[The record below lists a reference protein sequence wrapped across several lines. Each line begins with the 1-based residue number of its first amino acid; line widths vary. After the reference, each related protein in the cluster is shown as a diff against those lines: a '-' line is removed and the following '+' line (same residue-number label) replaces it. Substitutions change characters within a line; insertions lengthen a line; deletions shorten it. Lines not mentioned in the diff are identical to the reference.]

1 MAENSPTPAGHVDAY
16 SSAGV
21 ALAIAGFELPTH
33 TPEVHGEP
41 LDFELLFDAGA
52 GLELALRFVSDLSA
66 FDVEARLPQAGI
78 ATLQAGLLLARTV
91 DDLKCSVHLQTEQF
105 CVTRRTMWSLD
116 SSAEDLAVLI
126 AEMVVLGHD
135 LTQALTPPSPPARD
149 AGEGAVIRA

>member
-1 MAENSPTPAGHVDAY
+1 MAESSHPGSPVSAY
-16 SSAGV
+16 WHAYT
-21 ALAIAGFELPTH
+21 ALAAAGFELPSEM
-33 TPEVHGEP
+33 PEDQGDAS
-41 LDFELLFDAGA
+41 DFELLFDAGA

-66 FDVEARLPQAGI
+66 FDVEARLPQAGT

-126 AEMVVLGHD
+126 AETVVLGHD
-135 LTQALTPPSPPARD
+135 LTQARTPPSLSARD
-149 AGEGAVIRA
+149 ASEAAVIRV